1 MSKAKYICQ
10 LYGLIVL
17 ILPLNIVCSAAN
29 AEDMRLEGLLGWG
42 HLDAKGSLTADNV
55 QYNLDGLGGGGVT
68 AGAALWKDFNYNL
81 SLGIEYNY
89 SINSITGS
97 TQNGT
102 TTSNGQ
108 IDLSKNSLL
117 FNALWRRNS
126 SDVHPFIGGGIGLS
140 RINLET
146 ETTTTETLPTN
157 STTTVKFS
165 DTQTAPVFHGLAGFD
180 YDIDDQFYWGIV
192 ARYEYVPVELI
203 DTDLRLRNMSISAKV
218 GMKF

>member
-55 QYNLDGLGGGGVT
+55 QYDLDGLGGGGVT

-97 TQNGT
+97 TQKRHHH
-102 TTSNGQ
+102 
-108 IDLSKNSLL
+108 IKR
-117 FNALWRRNS
+117 A
-126 SDVHPFIGGGIGLS
+126 I
-140 RINLET
+140 
-146 ETTTTETLPTN
+146 
-157 STTTVKFS
+157 
-165 DTQTAPVFHGLAGFD
+165 
-180 YDIDDQFYWGIV
+180 
-192 ARYEYVPVELI
+192 
-203 DTDLRLRNMSISAKV
+203 
-218 GMKF
+218 